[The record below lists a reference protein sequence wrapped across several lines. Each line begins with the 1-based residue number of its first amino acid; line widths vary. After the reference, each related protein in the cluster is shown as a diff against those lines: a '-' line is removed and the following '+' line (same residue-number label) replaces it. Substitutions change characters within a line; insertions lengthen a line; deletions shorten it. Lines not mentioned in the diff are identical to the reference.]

1 MLPYF
6 RRYTILA
13 CVIGIVPG
21 LVLST
26 VYPLFTGTIMAASLG
41 GLLLLL
47 AVFAMS
53 MTIGV
58 NLMER
63 RAERETDALLALYN
77 VECDPQALIEQG
89 REVAAR
95 ITFPCRDA
103 GAWFMS
109 YYAQAQLDA
118 GRKEDARSIE
128 QGLRQSMLAAKKP
141 QAEAGI
147 LVNLI
152 PLADKLDGTQAALE
166 LIERGLQLTDGDPS
180 PVAAERRAFLE
191 SQRKIMEVRMTGDA
205 AAAAKMDASIADSGA
220 YPMRIRVEA
229 AWAQARACFKLGDA
243 AGERSALDLVVA
255 HGNKLALVAQARQRL
270 AALA

>member
-6 RRYTILA
+6 KKYSILA
-13 CVIGIVPG
+13 CVIGVVPG
-21 LVLST
+21 LVLTT
-26 VYPLFTGTIMAASLG
+26 VYPLFTGTIMASTIG

-47 AVFAMS
+47 AVFVMS
-53 MTIGV
+53 MTVGV

-77 VECDPQALIEQG
+77 VDCDPQALVERG
-89 REVAAR
+89 RALAAN

-109 YYAQAQLDA
+109 YYAQALLDA
-118 GRKEDARSIE
+118 GRTEDAKAIE

-141 QAEAGI
+141 QAKVGI
-147 LVNLI
+147 LVNLV
-152 PLADKLDGTQAALE
+152 PLADKLDGTQAAMA
-166 LIERGLQLTDGDPS
+166 LIDEGLQLTAGDPT
-180 PVAAERRAFLE
+180 PVAAERRSFLE
-191 SQRKIMEVRMTGDA
+191 SQQKIMQVREAGDA
-205 AAAAKMDASIADSGA
+205 QAAASLDASIVGSDA

-229 AWAQARACFKLGDA
+229 AWAQARAYFKLGDA
-243 AGERSALDLVVA
+243 ARERSALDFVVRN
-255 HGNKLALVAQARQRL
+255 GNALALVAQSRQRL